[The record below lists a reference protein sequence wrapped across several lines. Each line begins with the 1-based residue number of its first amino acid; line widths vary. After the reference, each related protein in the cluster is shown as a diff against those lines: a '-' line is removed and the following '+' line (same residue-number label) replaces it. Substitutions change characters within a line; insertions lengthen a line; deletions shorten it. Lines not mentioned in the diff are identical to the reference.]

1 MRSDRAAEFDEFY
14 RGTVHRVVHLVY
26 ASTGDLTLAQDCTQ
40 EAYARAWTQW
50 RSVSGMGDPV
60 AWVRTV
66 ARRLAVSQWRRGQAQ
81 ARAYSRHGAPGPALP
96 PSPDRVAV
104 LEALG
109 RLSVPTRE
117 ALALHYLADLSVE
130 QVAEEVGAPVGTVKA
145 RLRRGRAQLAALLEP
160 AAEHPGPDTRQEVDR
175 G

>member
-1 MRSDRAAEFDEFY
+1 MGADAAAEFDEFY

-26 ASTGDLTLAQDCTQ
+26 ATTGDLSLAQECAQ

-50 RSVSGMGDPV
+50 RSVSAMRDPL

-66 ARRLAVSQWRRGQAQ
+66 ARRLAVSQWRRHRARE
-81 ARAYSRHGAPGPALP
+81 RAYARHGAASVAPAP
-96 PSPDRVAV
+96 TPDRVAV

-109 RLSVPTRE
+109 GLSPEVRE

-130 QVAEEVGAPVGTVKA
+130 QVAGETGSPVGTVKA
-145 RLRRGRAQLAALLEP
+145 RLRRGRHQLAAVLADEQTLP
-160 AAEHPGPDTRQEVDR
+160 AAQEVDR